1 MKQEKIV
8 TAPEKILF
16 SIIIILIVFIGYG
29 VIKLKNDLRKGE
41 QQIKDYQEEIRV
53 LKRQLLK
60 EQQEGNN

>member
-29 VIKLKNDLRKGE
+29 VIKLKNDLRKS
-41 QQIKDYQEEIRV
+41 
-53 LKRQLLK
+53 
-60 EQQEGNN
+60 